1 MKTLFCSLI
10 ISLGLVLCAGCG
22 DSSSQSWENGKPQS
36 SAGKSSAK
44 SADVANNDA
53 TSDDSSG
60 SGDTET
66 AHGTTNPHAGM
77 PMGDATASTSVENDG
92 KLDVGTVHWTVP
104 KSWLRKQ
111 PNMMLK
117 AEYAIPHVE
126 GDKQDG
132 RVTVSQVGGSIEGNL
147 ARWRKQF
154 QDKPNQ
160 EHQETIDVVG
170 AKITLLDLAGTFDD
184 PGNMTAAPVTRPDYR
199 MFGAAIEIP
208 GANAVLRQV
217 LRPGKNHRRTRGRN
231 QRLCSLD
238 EGG

>member
-1 MKTLFCSLI
+1 MKTAYCSLFL
-10 ISLGLVLCAGCG
+10 SLGLAMCIGCG
-22 DSSSQSWENGKPQS
+22 DNSTPSWENGKPQA
-36 SAGKSSAK
+36 SAGKSSSK
-44 SADVANNDA
+44 SADVVNND
-53 TSDDSSG
+53 SLSGDSSG
-60 SGDTET
+60 DKET
-66 AHGTTNPHAGM
+66 PRGLTNPHAGM

-117 AEYAIPHVE
+117 AEYAIPHAE

-154 QDKPNQ
+154 QDKPSK
-160 EHQETIDVVG
+160 EHQETIDVDG

-199 MFGAAIEIP
+199 MFGAAVEVP
-208 GANAVLRQV
+208 GAQMPFFVKCYGPA
-217 LRPGKNHRRTRGRN
+217 KTIAAHD
-231 QRLCSLD
+231 D
-238 EGG
+238 EIKGFIRSMKVDK